1 MFVEAAR
8 QVICLSFTS
17 VELVL
22 HPKKDNLG
30 NLKGVFV
37 LKNDGKESV
46 PIRISMVQNFTHI
59 KFVVVC

>member
-8 QVICLSFTS
+8 QAICLSLTS
-17 VELVL
+17 VKLIL

-37 LKNDGKESV
+37 LKDDGKESV
-46 PIRISMVQNFTHI
+46 PIRISMVQDFTHI

>member
-17 VELVL
+17 VKLVL
-22 HPKKDNLG
+22 HPNLE

>member
-1 MFVEAAR
+1 MFLEAAR

-17 VELVL
+17 VKLVL
-22 HPKKDNLG
+22 HPKKANLG